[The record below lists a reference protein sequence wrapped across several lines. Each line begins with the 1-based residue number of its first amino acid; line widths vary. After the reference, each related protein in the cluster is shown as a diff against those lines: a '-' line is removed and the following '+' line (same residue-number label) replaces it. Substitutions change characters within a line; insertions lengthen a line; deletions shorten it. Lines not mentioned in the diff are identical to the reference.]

1 MLVTI
6 LVKTVG
12 SVVNE
17 LCTLGIL
24 HLERWQNI
32 FQEVTGLINRPLQF
46 ISSFSRRESV
56 AVLKKSAILSCLW
69 KYPSPTMESGL
80 GMSVCFLLNPSGWT
94 KWRCALNCHQIQF
107 FVMLEAHR
115 TLALGVQKATIC
127 RALLET
133 AYSPDPLAAVTAHW
147 LMKGIG
153 ASFIASI
160 LIMVAGKVQP
170 CGIIY

>member
-1 MLVTI
+1 MLVMI

-56 AVLKKSAILSCLW
+56 AVLKKSAILS
-69 KYPSPTMESGL
+69 S
-80 GMSVCFLLNPSGWT
+80 
-94 KWRCALNCHQIQF
+94 
-107 FVMLEAHR
+107 FVE
-115 TLALGVQKATIC
+115 V
-127 RALLET
+127 
-133 AYSPDPLAAVTAHW
+133 PLANSGERSRYVCVLFAE
-147 LMKGIG
+147 
-153 ASFIASI
+153 S
-160 LIMVAGKVQP
+160 
-170 CGIIY
+170 